1 MGRLNTT
8 RKLPAPLAIW
18 LIVSLILATPVL
30 AEAPLE
36 NPETAQPAFSGL
48 ALFSYYSGSLDFVLE
63 KFPSQVET
71 RLEKMPFAN
80 IPPSLDSATEQF
92 TSSTVSVAHQ
102 VVYIDEGIEKLRML
116 VTQSRFD
123 EARQLVKNLTNVVA
137 QANGGLAQMEQAIET
152 NGQEFQVD
160 PAPAG
165 SDLKKAYD
173 EVLDKID
180 SIRQMLALYLD
191 IIDNMS
197 ATIPGGGSGGTPLHA
212 TDLTLQ
218 IDPQTA
224 FVGDN
229 ISFQGVLTTDNGEA
243 LVGRR
248 VDILLNGSQY
258 ASATTG
264 TGGLY
269 QGSLQV
275 PYWYM
280 TQISV
285 QALYY
290 PRDSDVGVYIAS
302 LSPEVMLQVM
312 FYEATID
319 LTVAEDAYPGLEI
332 GIAARFDYG
341 QWPVP
346 SEREV
351 EIYLDNELVAS
362 LQAQPEFIRKI
373 TIAPNTE
380 TGRHV
385 ITVSAQA
392 SGRYAAVVATAGLSV
407 TRMTPVIDLKTPRII
422 LAPWST
428 HFSGT
433 VNSDQGPLDG
443 ALVKMSLRGSQTELA
458 SSNDGTFDA
467 GMKMGW
473 GLDLFG
479 SEQLRVEVIPREPWN
494 EPVIVTRNVFVV
506 NVVNCAGLL
515 VVLVVLAV
523 YVPGRLKR
531 RLGRHSKA
539 SYEPHPLDPVP
550 VYSTEAAPTGMSEE
564 AMGEPVGKP
573 RERILRWYLL
583 ALKVV
588 QRIARVSARP
598 DQTLREFARETASA
612 IGPLADRFAEFTRIV
627 ERLLYSRHEPS
638 EEDAERIKS
647 LSKNIEKGVGGETK

>member
-8 RKLPAPLAIW
+8 RKLLAPIAIW
-18 LIVSLILATPVL
+18 LIISLILATPVL

-36 NPETAQPAFSGL
+36 NPETAKPAFSGL

-63 KFPSQVET
+63 KSPSQVET

-137 QANGGLAQMEQAIET
+137 QANGGLAQMEQAIEA
-152 NGQEFQVD
+152 NGQEFRVD
-160 PAPAG
+160 SAPAG

-180 SIRQMLALYLD
+180 SIRQMLTLYLD

-197 ATIPGGGSGGTPLHA
+197 ATIPGGSGGTPLHA

-258 ASATTG
+258 ASAATG

-319 LTVAEDAYPGLEI
+319 LTVAEEAYPGLET
-332 GIAARFDYG
+332 GIAAKFDYG
-341 QWPVP
+341 QWTVP

-351 EIYLDNELVAS
+351 EIYLDNELVAVF
-362 LQAQPEFIRKI
+362 QAQPEFIRKI

-392 SGRYAAVVATAGLSV
+392 SGRYAAVVATAGLNV

-422 LAPWST
+422 LAPWNT
-428 HFSGT
+428 HLSGT

-443 ALVKMSLRGSQTELA
+443 ASIKMSLRGSQTELA
-458 SSNDGTFDA
+458 SSNDGAFDA

-494 EPVIVTRNVFVV
+494 EPLIVTRNVFVV
-506 NVVNCAGLL
+506 NVVNCGGLL
-515 VVLVVLAV
+515 VILVFLAI
-523 YVPGRLKR
+523 YVPSRLKR
-531 RLGRHSKA
+531 RLGGVFKA
-539 SYEPHPLDPVP
+539 PARGPQPSQPAP
-550 VYSTEAAPTGMSEE
+550 VYNTEATSPGTSEE
-564 AMGEPVGKP
+564 VMGEPVGKP
-573 RERILRWYLL
+573 RDRILRWYLL
-583 ALKVV
+583 VLKLV
-588 QRIARVSARP
+588 QRITRLTPRP
-598 DQTLREFARETASA
+598 NQTLREFTRETESA
-612 IGPLADRFAEFTRIV
+612 LGPLADRFMEFTRMV

-638 EEDAERIKS
+638 EEDAERTRS
-647 LSKNIEKGVGGETK
+647 LSENIEKGLGGETK